1 MLLWVILILLG
12 LSFIIYFL
20 QVSALR
26 KKLREKVSNI
36 FISPISIIK
45 PLKGL
50 DDNLF
55 DNLESFCKQ
64 DYPEYEVILSL
75 ENRNDP
81 AYRVAEKIKNKY
93 PDRVTIVIDNSSKA
107 LNPKVRNMMT
117 AYKISKYDYFLI
129 SDSNVYVDSD
139 YLKKTSASM
148 SEDVG
153 LITNLIVGT
162 GGKSF
167 GAVLE
172 NLKLNSF
179 ILLSV
184 CLLDKFLK
192 IPCSI
197 GKSML
202 MRKKDFEE
210 IGGFSAVQDVLA
222 EDYLIGKLIHEK
234 GKKVVLSNYMIE
246 NVNEYWSI
254 KRFFNR
260 HTRWAKIRWKIGGV
274 KYFTEP
280 LTNPVFIASLI
291 TLFYAFSNLSLI
303 LLLLSV
309 LIKTTGDYFVMRMI
323 KQKPGIQMILSPI
336 KDLISGIIW
345 FVPFITS
352 KVNWRG
358 NLYLISENTV
368 LMPVTDTSLKRTYLK
383 LKTIFSH

>member
-26 KKLREKVSNI
+26 KKLKEKAPNS
-36 FISPISIIK
+36 FTSPISIIK

-368 LMPVTDTSLKRTYLK
+368 LMPVTDSSLKRTYLK

>member
-26 KKLREKVSNI
+26 KKLKEKAPNS
-36 FISPISIIK
+36 FTSPISIIK

-192 IPCSI
+192 MPCSI

>member
-26 KKLREKVSNI
+26 KKLKEKAPNS
-36 FISPISIIK
+36 FTSPISIIK

-129 SDSNVYVDSD
+129 SDSNVYVDYD

-192 IPCSI
+192 MPCSI

-368 LMPVTDTSLKRTYLK
+368 LMPVTDSSLKRTYLK